1 VKVPLNVLYKKGAL
15 DKGPAPLLLT
25 AYGSYGS
32 NSDPSFSPYALPVL
46 DQGVVLVTA
55 QVRGGSEMGR
65 HWYEDGKMEH
75 KRNTFTDFIA
85 AAKHLIDIEYTTSDQ
100 LAARGGSAGGLLIG
114 AVANMAGDLFKVM
127 VHAVTFVDIV
137 TTMLDDTIPLTTLEW
152 EEWGDP
158 QKAEDYFYMKS
169 YSPYDNVEAKS
180 YPHMYVTTGI
190 NDPRIGYFDLAK
202 WVSSEE

>member
-1 VKVPLNVLYKKGAL
+1 
-15 DKGPAPLLLT
+15 
-25 AYGSYGS
+25 
-32 NSDPSFSPYALPVL
+32 
-46 DQGVVLVTA
+46 GVVLVTA

-127 VHAVTFVDIV
+127 VPAVPFVDIV
-137 TTMLDDTIPLTTLEW
+137 TTMLDTSLPLTTLEW
-152 EEWGDP
+152 EEWGNP
-158 QKAEDYFYMKS
+158 NIEEEYFYMKS
-169 YSPYDNVEAKS
+169 YSPYDNVEAKD
-180 YPHMYVTTGI
+180 YQNLYITTEL
-190 NDPRIGYFDLAK
+190 NDSRICSHESSK
-202 WVSSEE
+202 CVSCFSHFIY